1 MIEYYSSTCT
11 SGRVFGG
18 RYRLQNQKRVRKG
31 KRGMK
36 EGEGREEN
44 GREQESTNKM
54 AFISNNSL

>member
-1 MIEYYSSTCT
+1 MVA
-11 SGRVFGG
+11 G
-18 RYRLQNQKRVRKG
+18 VRKG